1 MRRALVFLRRSSLYQ
16 WLGGWLKTEASSSIE
31 GAVLTCRRLRLL
43 SRSGRPM
50 ALAEE
55 GQSVN
60 HRFMLWFF
68 MQRVVSKVGLHIE
81 HSLAGLE
88 YREETES
95 GHRNDEGGQMTSMG
109 YSRMQCKRD
118 EVQKNSRWRARRK
131 KDDGRGDVD
140 VDVEDGWLTESMS
153 LTRMACKAQLKRKRE
168 QKQSQKQKQKQGEAT
183 ILRRA
188 AKSQPQPGKRQVANQ
203 PQAVLARLDD
213 VFGRVQMGGPE
224 ALGFFFDVVVG

>member
-1 MRRALVFLRRSSLYQ
+1 
-16 WLGGWLKTEASSSIE
+16 
-31 GAVLTCRRLRLL
+31 
-43 SRSGRPM
+43 
-50 ALAEE
+50 
-55 GQSVN
+55 
-60 HRFMLWFF
+60 
-68 MQRVVSKVGLHIE
+68 
-81 HSLAGLE
+81 
-88 YREETES
+88 
-95 GHRNDEGGQMTSMG
+95 MTSMG